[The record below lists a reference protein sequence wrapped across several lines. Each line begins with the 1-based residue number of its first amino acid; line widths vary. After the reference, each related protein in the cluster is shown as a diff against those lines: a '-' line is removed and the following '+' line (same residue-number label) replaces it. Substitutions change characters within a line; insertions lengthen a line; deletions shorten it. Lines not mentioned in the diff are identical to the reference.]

1 MLKMKAVTM
10 INPATRWFEI
20 VQYSD
25 KKSIT
30 IANLVEQTWL
40 SRYPWPT
47 LITYDRGSEF
57 AEFIGFEFCK
67 MVKTDYGIKCK
78 CITVQNPQA
87 NAIVEHVHQVI
98 GNMIRTYEL
107 EDNYL
112 DENDPW
118 GGILSAT
125 AFAVQSSYHTTLKAS
140 PGQLV
145 FGQDMIVNIKHV
157 AETCSRPR

>member
-1 MLKMKAVTM
+1 MLKVKAVTM
-10 INPATRWFEI
+10 INPATRWLEI

-57 AEFIGFEFCK
+57 IGFEFCN

-78 CITVQNPQA
+78 PITV
-87 NAIVEHVHQVI
+87 
-98 GNMIRTYEL
+98 
-107 EDNYL
+107 
-112 DENDPW
+112 
-118 GGILSAT
+118 
-125 AFAVQSSYHTTLKAS
+125 
-140 PGQLV
+140 
-145 FGQDMIVNIKHV
+145 
-157 AETCSRPR
+157 